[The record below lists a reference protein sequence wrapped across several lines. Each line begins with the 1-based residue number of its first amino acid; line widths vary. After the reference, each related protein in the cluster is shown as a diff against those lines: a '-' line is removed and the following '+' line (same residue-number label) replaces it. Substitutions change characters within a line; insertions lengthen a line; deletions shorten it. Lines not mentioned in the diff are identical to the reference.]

1 MILKFLKEEKKIR
14 GFLFVDFLL
23 YLSTFLLTPI
33 ISIYMRDILAFNSS
47 EIGLIIGFPS
57 IIACF
62 FGGISYLTYK
72 LFGSYRSIL
81 ISLSLDI
88 YVSIVLLLKG
98 NFQLVLFTYIFK
110 GLSTCI
116 FMPIF
121 KNLYINSLLYENNK
135 GTLFKVKYILIC
147 ITAVISPYFSNKFY
161 PISKKIIFIII
172 IILNFIAIFII
183 SYYKNSINSVEVK
196 KKELKLKEFFTHK
209 KSFLIFIL
217 GCILILATFSQFEGT
232 FILTIKENSLDVFSK
247 LLILNSVFGIILQ
260 IINIKFF
267 KKITS
272 YYSIIIGC
280 IFFSIAYLSFF
291 LQNNYLYLVLAVF
304 LFTIGETFVLPNI
317 ESYVT
322 EISNNENRIL
332 LYGILEFKRL
342 GFFLGPF
349 LSGVLLKNFSIAFM
363 FLFFSGISLLSC
375 LIFIYYQKIKERG
388 IL

>member
-1 MILKFLKEEKKIR
+1 M
-14 GFLFVDFLL
+14 
-23 YLSTFLLTPI
+23 
-33 ISIYMRDILAFNSS
+33 
-47 EIGLIIGFPS
+47 
-57 IIACF
+57 
-62 FGGISYLTYK
+62 
-72 LFGSYRSIL
+72 
-81 ISLSLDI
+81 
-88 YVSIVLLLKG
+88 
-98 NFQLVLFTYIFK
+98 
-110 GLSTCI
+110 
-116 FMPIF
+116 
-121 KNLYINSLLYENNK
+121 
-135 GTLFKVKYILIC
+135 
-147 ITAVISPYFSNKFY
+147 
-161 PISKKIIFIII
+161 
-172 IILNFIAIFII
+172 
-183 SYYKNSINSVEVK
+183 
-196 KKELKLKEFFTHK
+196 KLKEFFTHK